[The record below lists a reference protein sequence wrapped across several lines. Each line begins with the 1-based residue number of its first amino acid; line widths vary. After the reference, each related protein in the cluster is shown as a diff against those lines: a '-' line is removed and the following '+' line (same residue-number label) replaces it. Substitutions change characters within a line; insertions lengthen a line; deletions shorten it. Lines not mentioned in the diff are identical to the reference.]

1 MYQIEVKRKLVE
13 YGLSPSGG
21 WSVTVDLDA
30 MERGIGGQHPAD
42 KREIAERCESWFQ
55 AQGVRLDAHPIYK
68 RADVVAEHCS
78 KGTFILEVEGKSSRQ
93 REQAV
98 YSALGQT
105 LLSMTRFDENIRY
118 GVAVPDLPEWE
129 RQLDKVPAPVRQ
141 RLGLYL
147 LLVSGDGI
155 RTLAPE
161 GEIFDWIA
169 GSPRRGED
177 RRFPRNPFAREQPH
191 C

>member
-13 YGLSPSGG
+13 YRFSPSGG
-21 WSVTVDLDA
+21 WNVTVDLDA
-30 MERGIGGQHPAD
+30 MERGIGGQHPED
-42 KREIAERCESWFQ
+42 KRETAERCERWFE
-55 AQGVRLDAHPIYK
+55 AQGIRLGAHPVYE

-105 LLSMTRFDENIRY
+105 LLSMTRFDESIRY
-118 GVAVPDLPEWE
+118 GVAVPDLPEWK
-129 RQLDKVPAPVRQ
+129 RQLDKVPAQVRQ

-147 LLVSGDGI
+147 LLVSGDGVK
-155 RTLAPE
+155 TLTPE
-161 GEIFDWIA
+161 GGTFDQTGA
-169 GSPRRGED
+169 L
-177 RRFPRNPFAREQPH
+177 
-191 C
+191 